1 MRIPFL
7 SVRLQQGA
15 PRPRMIIGLLV
26 LVLLFV
32 FGLVWQ
38 AFQATRTHDETAAEV
53 LQDYARLVIDE
64 YVRRAMGGV
73 GYYGYFAAINDL
85 RIQVQKHADFPQ
97 EMEEAEPGS
106 PASRA
111 RQLAGNILLVDLD
124 TAELRT
130 TTDITESLHDYV
142 IRRSQAMAMQPA
154 PESGLLIDHAEIDGE
169 RHTFVLSWLEEMD
182 IVFGFEVDKVQ
193 LVDWLRRVLDEGPL
207 LPQSLAEGAVGNDS
221 VNLRHVD
228 AGGVP
233 ILEVGADASVYLST
247 SREMDEEYGGIF
259 RGHTIT
265 AALDS
270 AAADS
275 LIIGGLPRTRLPVLF
290 ALMILTVGLLVA
302 TIRQLRREY
311 AVMQLRSDFVAE
323 VSHELR
329 TPLTQIQMFTETL
342 LLDRMRDPED
352 RRRALEII
360 GREAR
365 RLIHLV
371 ENVLRFSAKEK
382 NEGGLD
388 LMDQPLQPIIQSI
401 VDEFRPLALAAE
413 MKIELAA
420 ESSPV
425 VAADRDALRQAVLNL
440 LDNAVKYGPSGQTIV
455 VSIDSTDDGWARLC
469 VSDHGPGIPLGDRE
483 DIWNPYHR
491 LSRERLSAI
500 AGAGIGLAVV
510 RDIAQRL
517 GGRAY
522 VEGERNAGARFVLE
536 LPIAATNGS
545 SE

>member
-1 MRIPFL
+1 
-7 SVRLQQGA
+7 
-15 PRPRMIIGLLV
+15 MIIGLLV

-32 FGLVWQ
+32 LGLVWQ
-38 AFQATRTHDETAAEV
+38 AFQATRTHDDTAAEV

-73 GYYGYFAAINDL
+73 GYYGYYAAINDL
-85 RIQVQKHADFPQ
+85 RVQVQKHADFPQ
-97 EMEEAEPGS
+97 VIEEAEPGS
-106 PASRA
+106 PGSRA

-124 TAELRT
+124 TAALRT
-130 TTDITESLHDYV
+130 TTGITESLRDYV
-142 IRRSQAMAMQPA
+142 IRRSQAMTMQPA
-154 PESGLLIDHAEIDGE
+154 AESGLVIDHAEIDGE

-182 IVFGFEVDKVQ
+182 IVFGFEVDKGQ
-193 LVDWLRRVLDEGPL
+193 LVDWLQRVLDDGPL

-233 ILEVGADASVYLST
+233 ILEVGSDLSVYLSA

-290 ALMILTVGLLVA
+290 ALMFLTVGLLAA

-371 ENVLRFSAKEK
+371 ENVLRFSAKE
-382 NEGGLD
+382 NNVGGLD
-388 LMDQPLQPIIQSI
+388 LVDRPLQAIVQSI
-401 VDEFRPLALAAE
+401 VDEFQPLALAAD

-425 VAADRDALRQAVLNL
+425 VVVDRDALRQAVLNL
-440 LDNAVKYGPSGQTIV
+440 LDNAVKYGPSNQTIV
-455 VSIDSTDDGWARLC
+455 VSIETTDDGWARLC
-469 VSDHGPGIPLGDRE
+469 VTDQGPGIPLQDRD

-491 LSRERLSAI
+491 LSRERRSAI

-522 VEGERNAGARFVLE
+522 VEGERDAGACFVLE

>member
-1 MRIPFL
+1 
-7 SVRLQQGA
+7 
-15 PRPRMIIGLLV
+15 MIIGLLV

-32 FGLVWQ
+32 LGLVWQ
-38 AFQATRTHDETAAEV
+38 AFQATRTHDDTAAEV

-73 GYYGYFAAINDL
+73 GYYGYYAAINDL
-85 RIQVQKHADFPQ
+85 RVQVQKHADFPQ
-97 EMEEAEPGS
+97 VIEEAEPGS
-106 PASRA
+106 PGSRA

-124 TAELRT
+124 TAALRT
-130 TTDITESLHDYV
+130 TTDITESLRDYV
-142 IRRSQAMAMQPA
+142 IRRSQAMTMQPA
-154 PESGLLIDHAEIDGE
+154 AESGLVIDHAEIDGE

-182 IVFGFEVDKVQ
+182 IVFGFEVDKGQ
-193 LVDWLRRVLDEGPL
+193 LVDWLQRVLDDGPL

-233 ILEVGADASVYLST
+233 ILEVGSDLSVYLSA

-290 ALMILTVGLLVA
+290 ALMFLTVGLLAA

-311 AVMQLRSDFVAE
+311 AVMQMRSDFVAE

-371 ENVLRFSAKEK
+371 ENVLRFSAKE
-382 NEGGLD
+382 NNVGGLD
-388 LMDQPLQPIIQSI
+388 LVERPLQAIVQSI
-401 VDEFRPLALAAE
+401 VDEFQPLALAAD

-425 VAADRDALRQAVLNL
+425 VVADRDALRQAVLNL
-440 LDNAVKYGPSGQTIV
+440 LDNAVKYGPSRQTIV
-455 VSIDSTDDGWARLC
+455 VSIETTDDGWARLC
-469 VSDHGPGIPLGDRE
+469 VTDQGPGIPLQDRD

-491 LSRERLSAI
+491 LSRERRSAI

-522 VEGERNAGARFVLE
+522 VEGERDAGACFVLE